1 MKHNKTIIQKIATRT
16 DALSASL
23 PRVPVI
29 EIAND
34 HRVLIENHNGV
45 TEYGDACIRVKV
57 CYGCV
62 SVSGSKLELAQ
73 ITKEQL
79 VILGRIDTVSICR
92 EGT

>member
-1 MKHNKTIIQKIATRT
+1 MKHNKTIMQKIATHA

-45 TEYGDACIRVKV
+45 TEYGNTRICIKV
-57 CYGCV
+57 CYGYV
-62 SVSGSKLELAQ
+62 SVCGTKLELAQ